1 MTNPIKVPAF
11 GKFLNQLKGAGVR
24 TESARG
30 FWGGVTPDGEIVVTA
45 WIDQNDGHGR
55 FKIWR
60 PHTNHGR
67 LKEQWEVGN
76 IRVGTEVRVILI
88 RQRGNV
94 PSGKPGRQV
103 GAAALMPEKWRV
115 AEIARDGKTG
125 MIEPA

>member
-1 MTNPIKVPAF
+1 MNMQVRVPAF
-11 GKFLNQLKGAGVR
+11 GKFLNHLKTAGVE

-30 FWGGVTPDGEIVVTA
+30 FWGGVTADGEIVVTA

-60 PHTNHGR
+60 PLTNHGR

-76 IRVGTEVRVILI
+76 IRVGTEVRLILL

-103 GAAALMPEKWRV
+103 AAAALMPGKWKV
-115 AEIARDGKTG
+115 AELSRDGKSALV
-125 MIEPA
+125 EPA